1 MESFLVEPLGG
12 ELGDRPHL
20 RGHGIG
26 SWLFCHGCAWLRLGG
41 SHRILVY
48 AQENED
54 LPRIERYY
62 AGHGLVRITRT
73 RRGWK
78 LLPSGRPLNP

>member
-1 MESFLVEPLGG
+1 
-12 ELGDRPHL
+12 
-20 RGHGIG
+20 
-26 SWLFCHGCAWLRLGG
+26 LRLGG